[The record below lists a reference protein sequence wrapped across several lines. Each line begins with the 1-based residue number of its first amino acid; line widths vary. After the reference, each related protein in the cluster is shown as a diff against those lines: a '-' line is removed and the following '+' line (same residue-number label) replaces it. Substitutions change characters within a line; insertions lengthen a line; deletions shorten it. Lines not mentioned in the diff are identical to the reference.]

1 MANMYKREN
10 LIRGL
15 SEARE
20 NISEITK
27 LYPDEEKHTDDYKN
41 RIVQID
47 IDRLEDNPLNPFSPL
62 SGDKWDEFVSSIRAQ
77 GILTPLIVRKINGIE
92 PKYQILAGHNRKRA
106 AAECGIRTLPC
117 MIVEADDVE
126 ANIIVATTNRQREET
141 NDIEWAKSYRAT
153 YEAMKRTG
161 NQYTSGG
168 GQNDHKQNI
177 ASESGGGQNDHKQKK
192 TSEILADRYGISEK
206 TFRRKMRLAYLI
218 PQLANMYLK
227 KRITQEQAEILS
239 YLKEQEQ
246 LNINS
251 SFASGNYTI
260 TTEFA
265 KHMKELSEAKPEGEI
280 VTIDEVCDMAM
291 ELQDEARE
299 NKPKARYRVDDTLF
313 PKKLTKAQKESYI
326 TKALSYIRDNGIEL

>member
-1 MANMYKREN
+1 MANMYKKEN

-27 LYPDEEKHTDDYKN
+27 LYPDEEKHTDGYKN

-92 PKYQILAGHNRKRA
+92 PRYQILAGHNRKRG

-126 ANIIVATTNRQREET
+126 ANIIVATTNRQREDT

-153 YEAMKRTG
+153 YEAMVKKIGRPSNKLSQNGTINRT
-161 NQYTSGG
+161 
-168 GQNDHKQNI
+168 D
-177 ASESGGGQNDHKQKK
+177 
-192 TSEILADRYGISEK
+192 EILAEKYGISK
-206 TFRRKMRLAYLI
+206 NTFRRKMRLAYLV

-280 VTIDEVCDMAM
+280 VTIDEVCDMAR
-291 ELQDEARE
+291 ELQNEARE
-299 NKPKARYRVDDTLF
+299 NKPKARYRVDDILF